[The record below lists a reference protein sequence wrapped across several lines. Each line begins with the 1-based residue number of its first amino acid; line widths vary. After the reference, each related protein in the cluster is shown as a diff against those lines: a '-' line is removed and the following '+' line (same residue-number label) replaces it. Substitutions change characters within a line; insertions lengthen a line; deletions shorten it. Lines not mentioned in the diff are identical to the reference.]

1 MADFSFLLIVLALL
15 LTPYLIFMLIVI
27 TMGRKVRLNKV
38 YGENPT
44 VTIFL
49 PTYDEEN
56 NIENKLRNL
65 LKQTY
70 PITEILIYDCS
81 TDRTPSIVKEYQRKF
96 PTIKLVRQDSRIG
109 MARTLNQA
117 FKDAVGEI
125 FIKTDCDSLTK
136 STNSLND
143 LVANFA
149 DDRVGGAT
157 GICISKYGVEKFF
170 RKFMTTI
177 QMAETNIDSTII
189 AHASSLLAFRRSL
202 VEQVNVNS
210 MADDTEEFVLIRKKG
225 YRTVVDT
232 SVVSEE
238 DVPAKFRSRRLQKDR
253 RAQGIIKVL
262 LENLHLLFKPKYGKF
277 GSVVLPLELFI
288 LVLSPFFLIAS
299 VVVIG
304 VILYAVHPI
313 LLPVILGTIAAA
325 AFIKKINIFSAII
338 DTQLSGLIGTIK
350 SFLKRD
356 NSLWERI
363 R

>member
-1 MADFSFLLIVLALL
+1 
-15 LTPYLIFMLIVI
+15 
-27 TMGRKVRLNKV
+27 
-38 YGENPT
+38 
-44 VTIFL
+44 
-49 PTYDEEN
+49 
-56 NIENKLRNL
+56 
-65 LKQTY
+65 
-70 PITEILIYDCS
+70 
-81 TDRTPSIVKEYQRKF
+81 
-96 PTIKLVRQDSRIG
+96 
-109 MARTLNQA
+109 
-117 FKDAVGEI
+117 
-125 FIKTDCDSLTK
+125 
-136 STNSLND
+136 
-143 LVANFA
+143 
-149 DDRVGGAT
+149 
-157 GICISKYGVEKFF
+157 
-170 RKFMTTI
+170 
-177 QMAETNIDSTII
+177 
-189 AHASSLLAFRRSL
+189 
-202 VEQVNVNS
+202 

-238 DVPAKFRSRRLQKDR
+238 EVPVKFRSRRLQKDR

-262 LENLHLLFKPKYGKF
+262 LENLHLLFKP
-277 GSVVLPLELFI
+277 LELFI
-288 LVLSPFFLIAS
+288 LVLSPFLLIAS

>member
-1 MADFSFLLIVLALL
+1 
-15 LTPYLIFMLIVI
+15 MLIVI
-27 TMGRKVRLNKV
+27 TMGRKVRLNKD

-81 TDRTPSIVKEYQRKF
+81 TDSTPSIVKEYQRKF

-109 MARTLNQA
+109 MAKTLNQA

-149 DDRVGGAT
+149 DDSVGGAT

-238 DVPAKFRSRRLQKDR
+238 EVPAKFRSRRLQKDR

-288 LVLSPFFLIAS
+288 LVLSPFLLIAS

>member
-1 MADFSFLLIVLALL
+1 MADFTFLLIVLALL
-15 LTPYLIFMLIVI
+15 LTPYVIFMLIVI
-27 TMGRKVRLNKV
+27 TMGRSVRLDKD
-38 YGENPT
+38 YSKFPA

-56 NIENKLRNL
+56 TIENKLRNL
-65 LKQTY
+65 LNQTY

-96 PTIKLVRQDSRIG
+96 PTIKLMRQDSRIG

-117 FKDAVGEI
+117 FKDAAGEI
-125 FIKTDCDSLTK
+125 FVKTDCDSLTK
-136 STNSLND
+136 SANSLND
-143 LVANFA
+143 LIANFA
-149 DDRVGGAT
+149 DDHVGGVT
-157 GICISKYGVEKFF
+157 GICISKQGIEKFF
-170 RKFMTTI
+170 RKFMTTV

-189 AHASSLLAFRRSL
+189 AHASSLLAFRKSL

-225 YRTVVDT
+225 YRTIVDP

-262 LENLHLLFKPKYGKF
+262 LDNLHLLFKPKYGKF

-288 LVLSPFFLIAS
+288 LVLSPFLLIAL
-299 VVVIG
+299 VVVLG

-313 LLPVILGTIAAA
+313 LLPAIFGAIVAAA
-325 AFIKKINIFSAII
+325 YIKKINIFSAII

-350 SFLKRD
+350 SILKRD
-356 NSLWERI
+356 NALWERI

>member
-1 MADFSFLLIVLALL
+1 MADFTFLLIVLALL
-15 LTPYLIFMLIVI
+15 LTPYVIFMLIVI
-27 TMGRKVRLNKV
+27 TMGRNVRLDKD
-38 YGENPT
+38 YSKFPA

-56 NIENKLRNL
+56 TIENKLRNL
-65 LKQTY
+65 LNQTY

-96 PTIKLVRQDSRIG
+96 PTIKLMRQDSRIG

-117 FKDAVGEI
+117 FKDAAGEI
-125 FIKTDCDSLTK
+125 FVKTDCDSLTK
-136 STNSLND
+136 SANSLND
-143 LVANFA
+143 LIANFA
-149 DDRVGGAT
+149 DDHVGGVT
-157 GICISKYGVEKFF
+157 GICISKQGIEKFF
-170 RKFMTTI
+170 RKFMTTV

-189 AHASSLLAFRRSL
+189 AHASSLLAFRKSL

-225 YRTVVDT
+225 YRTIVDP

-238 DVPAKFRSRRLQKDR
+238 DVPAKFRTRRLQKDR

-262 LENLHLLFKPKYGKF
+262 LDNLHLLFKPKYGKF
-277 GSVVLPLELFI
+277 GFVVLPLELFI
-288 LVLSPFFLIAS
+288 LVLSPFLLIAL
-299 VVVIG
+299 VVVLG

-313 LLPVILGTIAAA
+313 LLPAIFSAIVAA

-350 SFLKRD
+350 SILKRD
-356 NSLWERI
+356 NALWERI